1 MGKRKTDSVAK
12 PKSPLDSLPNGGSAA
27 LRDGL
32 LGDWTYEAALA
43 WLESECGTK
52 SSLAALSAFFKRN
65 CAPVIRERR
74 QLAALK
80 AEAIGGEAGL
90 TDWDAASIERLR
102 QMVFEFMANPKADL
116 EATERMFRLLL
127 KSRDQEVDRR
137 KLALLET
144 KAKRLDALEAK
155 AKEITAGGGLS
166 AETLDVIEKQL
177 KLL

>member
-1 MGKRKTDSVAK
+1 MDKKPRSDSKLDALPKARVAE
-12 PKSPLDSLPNGGSAA
+12 

-32 LGDWTYEAALA
+32 LGGWSYEAALA
-43 WLESECGTK
+43 WLHGECGIK
-52 SSLAALSAFFKRN
+52 SSLAALSAFFKRH
-65 CAPVIRERR
+65 CTPVIKDRR
-74 QLAALK
+74 QLASLR
-80 AEAIGGEAGL
+80 AEAIGGDAGL

-102 QMVFEFMANPKADL
+102 QMVFEFMANPNADL

-155 AKEITAGGGLS
+155 AREITAGGGLS
-166 AETLDVIEKQL
+166 AETLEVIEKQL